1 MLIDTKKLQKAVL
14 ENKKNHNFNTT
25 DIKFELL
32 SLYGEVNELFQ
43 AWLKD
48 DPENIN
54 EELADVA
61 IFLLGISE
69 MVGSDL
75 GEDIIKKME
84 INKKRKYIDGKK
96 IEGQKMTHIEL
107 IRFRIK
113 KGKEKKAQEWM
124 NFLNEH
130 HVDTVKTMAAEKMY
144 VETVFSEKKEDGYTY
159 FYWYSVQGENGQNVE
174 ESESYIDKKH
184 IEYWDECIDSTYHP
198 VNMKVR
204 QSLIA
209 PEIEKIINE
218 DDS

>member
-1 MLIDTKKLQKAVL
+1 
-14 ENKKNHNFNTT
+14 
-25 DIKFELL
+25 
-32 SLYGEVNELFQ
+32 
-43 AWLKD
+43 
-48 DPENIN
+48 
-54 EELADVA
+54 
-61 IFLLGISE
+61 

-75 GEDIIKKME
+75 GEDILKKME
-84 INKKRKYIDGKK
+84 INKRRKYIDGKK
-96 IEGQKMTHIEL
+96 IEGQKMTQIEL
-107 IRFRIK
+107 TRFRIK

-144 VETVFSEKKEDGYTY
+144 VETVFSEKNEDGQTY

-198 VNMKVR
+198 VDMKVQ

-218 DDS
+218 DNS

>member
-1 MLIDTKKLQKAVL
+1 MIIDTKKLQKAVL

-32 SLYGEVNELFQ
+32 LLYGEVNELFQ

-75 GEDIIKKME
+75 GEDILKKME
-84 INKKRKYIDGKK
+84 INKRRKYIDGKK
-96 IEGQKMTHIEL
+96 IEVYKMTQIEL
-107 IRFRIK
+107 TRFRIK
-113 KGKEKKAQEWM
+113 KGKEEKAQEWM

-144 VETVFSEKKEDGYTY
+144 VETVFSEKNEDGYTY

-198 VNMKVR
+198 VDMKVQ

-218 DDS
+218 DNS